1 MKKLL
6 QGSIVLTLF
15 AISIFLFQISCRKDA
30 VAQNSQY
37 TLPVATNSTLG
48 GVIVG
53 QGLSIDNSGVLS
65 CSRNDVILYF
75 KMTSPRYEWWVCD
88 RDGGN
93 QRMVNFPSTITVTN
107 LGVSLLSDK
116 NTVVFSGA
124 ASTIPLGVSDLY
136 TMNIDGSNLHKI
148 VSNSG
153 VNLTM
158 PVAYW

>member
-15 AISIFLFQISCRKDA
+15 AVSIFLFQMSCKREA
-30 VAQNSQY
+30 IAQNTQY
-37 TLPVATNSTLG
+37 SLPVATNSNLG

-53 QGLSIDNSGVLS
+53 PGLSIDNSGVLS
-65 CSRNDVILYF
+65 CSRNDVILYY

-88 RDGGN
+88 RAGGN
-93 QRMVNFPSTITVTN
+93 QRMVNFPSTITVMG

-124 ASTIPLGVSDLY
+124 ASTIPLGPSDLY
-136 TMNIDGSNLHKI
+136 TMNIDGSNLQKI
-148 VSNSG
+148 VANSG
-153 VNLTM
+153 VNLTG

>member
-15 AISIFLFQISCRKDA
+15 AISIFLFQISCKREA
-30 VAQNSQY
+30 IAQNTQY
-37 TLPVATNSTLG
+37 TLPVATNSRLG

-53 QGLSIDNSGVLS
+53 PGLNIDNSGILS
-65 CSRNDVILYF
+65 CSRNDVILYI
-75 KMTSPRYEWWVCD
+75 KKVSARYEWWVCD

-116 NTVVFSGA
+116 NTVVFSGT
-124 ASTIPLGVSDLY
+124 ASTIPLGISDLY

-148 VSNSG
+148 VANSG
-153 VNLTM
+153 VDLSM
-158 PVAYW
+158 PIAYW

>member
-1 MKKLL
+1 MKQLL

-15 AISIFLFQISCRKDA
+15 AISIFLFQMSCRKDA

-37 TLPVATNSTLG
+37 ILPVATTSTIG

-88 RDGGN
+88 RDGSN
-93 QRMVNFPSTITVTN
+93 QRMVNFPPTITVMN

-148 VSNSG
+148 AANSG
-153 VNLTM
+153 VNLTA